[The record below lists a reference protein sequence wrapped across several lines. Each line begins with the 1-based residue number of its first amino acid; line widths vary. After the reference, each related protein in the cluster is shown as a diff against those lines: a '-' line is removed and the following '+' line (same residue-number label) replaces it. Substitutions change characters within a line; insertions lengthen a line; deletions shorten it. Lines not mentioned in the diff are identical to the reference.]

1 MTTTLDSVV
10 QLNKSRKALRSARVR
25 SVEKELLQ
33 LLRSAPKHFQSKTPL
48 SAKQLLN
55 RYSLLN
61 LVANAVYL
69 ASTIIYHL
77 HRRRLSI
84 G

>member
-10 QLNKSRKALRSARVR
+10 QLNKDRKALRSARVR

-48 SAKQLLN
+48 SAKHLLN
-55 RYSLLN
+55 R
-61 LVANAVYL
+61 
-69 ASTIIYHL
+69 
-77 HRRRLSI
+77 
-84 G
+84 